1 MRVPHVAMPEASER
15 WAKIRIDDLVR
26 IIRVAQDKYGEDAE
40 VLRAGLRSHHVT
52 EEIVEHFELLAKQCG
67 VYADRLERATTVN
80 VLDTE
85 IEDEDAWYSFETIST
100 LHVKSVL
107 EHTCPRCESGI
118 PNSSERGAYSG
129 AISRLDNRTEV
140 CTSCGIEE
148 AMIDFT
154 TPRWG
159 ASI

>member
-1 MRVPHVAMPEASER
+1 MRVPQVAMPEASSG
-15 WAKIRIDDLVR
+15 WMSIQIDDLVR
-26 IIRVAQDKYGEDAE
+26 IIRVAQGKYGEDAE
-40 VLRAGLRSHHVT
+40 VLRAGLHSHHVT
-52 EEIVEHFELLAKQCG
+52 EEIVEHFELLAKQCE
-67 VYADRLERATTVN
+67 VYANRLERATGVS

-85 IEDEDAWYSFETIST
+85 IADEEAPYSFEFCTSIQFW
-100 LHVKSVL
+100 SVL
-107 EHTCPRCESGI
+107 EHTCPRCEGGI

-129 AISRLDNRTEV
+129 AISRLDNRTEI

-148 AMIDFT
+148 AMIDFA

>member
-1 MRVPHVAMPEASER
+1 MRVPHVVMPEASNR
-15 WAKIRIDDLVR
+15 WTAIQISDLVR
-26 IIRVAQDKYGEDAE
+26 IIRVAQGKYGEDAE

-67 VYADRLERATTVN
+67 VYADRLERATSICMGA
-80 VLDTE
+80 TE
-85 IEDEDAWYSFETIST
+85 IEDEDAWYSFEVLTS
-100 LHVKSVL
+100 LNVKSVL
-107 EHTCPRCESGI
+107 EHTCPRCERGI
-118 PNSSERGAYSG
+118 PNDEQRGAYSG